1 MDVSSSDLLLGITE
15 FSIGLAGFSG
25 IVAALA
31 HRTGSWVQVDRYRI
45 GNLLFSGLSP
55 GFLAFIALGLLANFE
70 LQVNVWKFSSGL
82 LALVLGYGTFVT
94 IYGRRK
100 LPQNE
105 RKLISI
111 RVFSA
116 QRAISLVALAFQL
129 LSILGMFPDYIFS
142 IFYFG
147 LIAQLFVATVQF
159 TRIIFVRPK
168 TNEPLVDPVFGSAVE
183 EQD

>member
-1 MDVSSSDLLLGITE
+1 MDIPNSDLLLGITE

-31 HRTGSWVQVDRYRI
+31 HRTGSWVQVDKYRI
-45 GNLLFSGLSP
+45 GNLLYSGLTP
-55 GFLAFIALGLLANFE
+55 GFLAFIALGLLANIE
-70 LQVNVWKFSSGL
+70 QPATVWKFSSGL
-82 LALVLGYGTFVT
+82 LALVLAYGMFVT

-100 LPQNE
+100 LPREE

-111 RVFSA
+111 RVFTI
-116 QRAISLVALAFQL
+116 QRAIALIAFIFQL
-129 LSILGMFPDYIFS
+129 LSMAGLFADYLFS

-147 LIAQLFVATVQF
+147 LIAQLFIATVQF

-168 TNEPLVDPVFGSAVE
+168 TNRAPIKANME
-183 EQD
+183 EVN

>member
-1 MDVSSSDLLLGITE
+1 MNVPNSDLLLGITE

-45 GNLLFSGLSP
+45 GNLLYSGLTP
-55 GFLAFIALGLLANFE
+55 GFLAFFALGLLANIE
-70 LQVNVWKFSSGL
+70 HQATVWKISSGV
-82 LALVLGYGTFVT
+82 LALVLAYGMFVT

-100 LPQNE
+100 LPREE

-111 RVFSA
+111 PVFSV
-116 QRAISLVALAFQL
+116 QRAISLIAFIFQT
-129 LSILGMFPDYIFS
+129 LSIAGLFADYLFS

-159 TRIIFVRPK
+159 SRIIFVRPN
-168 TNEPLVDPVFGSAVE
+168 TNKADIDIVMKEPD
-183 EQD
+183 

>member
-1 MDVSSSDLLLGITE
+1 MDGSNSDLLLGITE

-45 GNLLFSGLSP
+45 GNLLYSGLTP
-55 GFLAFIALGLLANFE
+55 GFLAFIALGLLAN
-70 LQVNVWKFSSGL
+70 LDQQATVWKLSSGM
-82 LALVLGYGTFVT
+82 LALVLAYGMFVT
-94 IYGRRK
+94 IYGRRQ
-100 LPQNE
+100 LPLDE

-111 RVFSA
+111 RVFSV
-116 QRAISLVALAFQL
+116 QRAISLVALIFQL
-129 LSILGMFPDYIFS
+129 LSIIGFFPHYVFS

-168 TNEPLVDPVFGSAVE
+168 TNKPVLE
-183 EQD
+183 EGG

>member
-1 MDVSSSDLLLGITE
+1 MDFSNSDLLLGITE

-45 GNLLFSGLSP
+45 GNLLYSGLSP
-55 GFLAFIALGLLANFE
+55 GFLAFFALGLLTSIDQAE
-70 LQVNVWKFSSGL
+70 TVWKFSSGL
-82 LALVLGYGTFVT
+82 LALVLGYGMFVT

-100 LPQNE
+100 LPRDE

-111 RVFSA
+111 RVFFA
-116 QRAISLVALAFQL
+116 QRAISLIALIFQL
-129 LSILGMFPDYIFS
+129 LSILGVFSDYVFG

-168 TNEPLVDPVFGSAVE
+168 TKAPVVDDNA
-183 EQD
+183 